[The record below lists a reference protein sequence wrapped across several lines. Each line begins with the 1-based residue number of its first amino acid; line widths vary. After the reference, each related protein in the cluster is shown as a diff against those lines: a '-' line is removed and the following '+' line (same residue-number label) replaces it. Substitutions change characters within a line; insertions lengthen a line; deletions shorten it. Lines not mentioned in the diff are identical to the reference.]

1 MANPLTNVAVEFDG
15 KVFVPQ
21 QAIDLPVGTKAVVA
35 VETPPRPAPS
45 RPRPPTKQERREWEQ
60 FIEELNK
67 TEPYFPTVEAALGYS
82 RKYPGYYP

>member
-1 MANPLTNVAVEFDG
+1 MAIHLTNVAAEFDG

-21 QAIDLPVGTKAVVA
+21 QAIDLPVGTKAIIA
-35 VETPPRPAPS
+35 VETPLAPMPS
-45 RPRPPTKQERREWEQ
+45 RPQPPTEEERREWEQ
-60 FIEELNK
+60 FIEEINK